1 MQWSDIR
8 FNPPEK
14 ELRQFALLCLVVF
27 GAIGLWRGL
36 RGDWAAAAFFAA
48 LALGL
53 GPLGWFLPR
62 ALRPIY
68 VGWMVLAFPIGWLVS
83 KLMIALLFFGMITP
97 LALLFRAI
105 GRDPL
110 RRLKRP
116 ATASYWEPKPM
127 PHDIRRYFR
136 QY

>member
-8 FNPPEK
+8 FDPTTK

-27 GAIGLWRGL
+27 GAVALWRWS
-36 RGDWAAAAFFAA
+36 RGDLVVAGIFGL

-53 GPLGWFLPR
+53 GPLGLIAPR
-62 ALRPIY
+62 ALRPVY

-83 KLMIALLFFGMITP
+83 KLMIGVIFYGMITP
-97 LALLFRAI
+97 LALAFRLA

-110 RRLKRP
+110 RRRMRP
-116 ATASYWEPKPM
+116 DVASHWEPKP
-127 PHDIRRYFR
+127 PTGDIRRYFR